1 MTNRKSHGSQVLENQ
16 RKQALME
23 EEEKKRRRRLR
34 VDQRTRKHF
43 CTSSWL
49 NRHDS
54 RNGTDS

>member
-34 VDQRTRKHF
+34 VDQRTRKH
-43 CTSSWL
+43 L
-49 NRHDS
+49 HKQLAEQARQ
-54 RNGTDS
+54 